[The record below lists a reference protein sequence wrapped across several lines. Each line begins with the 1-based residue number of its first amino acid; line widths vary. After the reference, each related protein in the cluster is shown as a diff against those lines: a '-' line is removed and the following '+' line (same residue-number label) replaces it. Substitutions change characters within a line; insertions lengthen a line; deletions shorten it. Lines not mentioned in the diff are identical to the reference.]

1 MTQPPS
7 DAFEAALR
15 VAAAL
20 REAAVP
26 YAIGGALAY
35 GQYGIPRATND
46 VDVNVFVAADGLVP
60 VFAALRKLGIAI
72 DDESARR
79 AAENEGLIVLWYG
92 PFRLDVF
99 TPSIDFSWEAAR
111 TCVVQTIDG
120 LPVHFLSV
128 EALCV
133 FKMLFFRGKDIVDI
147 ERLVA
152 VSAES
157 IDAEYVRAALVRMM
171 GEADARVVAWD
182 DLWARF
188 GCTRPE
194 G

>member
-1 MTQPPS
+1 MTQPPF

-15 VAAAL
+15 VAAVL
-20 REAAVP
+20 RDAAVP

-46 VDVNVFVAADGLVP
+46 VDVNVFVEADGLDR
-60 VFAALRKLGIAI
+60 VFAALRLLGIAI
-72 DDESARR
+72 DDESAQQ
-79 AAENEGLIVLWYG
+79 AAERDGLIVLWYG

-99 TPSIDFSWEAAR
+99 TPSIEFSWEAAR
-111 TCVVQTIDG
+111 TRVEQTIDG
-120 LPVHFLSV
+120 STVHFLSV

-152 VSAES
+152 VSADT
-157 IDAEYVRAALVRMM
+157 IDADYVRAALVRMM
-171 GEADARVVAWD
+171 GEADERVITWD

-188 GCTRPE
+188 GRSRPKD
-194 G
+194 